1 MKVSERTY
9 ALIDG
14 ESFVID
20 RKPAAPSNRRES
32 YRQKLDLPIDLKVL
46 GLHGA
51 ANRAA
56 TLMDLSATGC
66 RIRSQHTYEM
76 GTRVGFALPT
86 EASHMKLSGTIVS
99 REKSVSSF
107 IFDYG
112 LSFAG
117 LSDQQREAIVQ
128 ELMNFQRRD
137 AVAVSFKKY
146 ADARQEQP
154 QTRLTYREEVTFPVR
169 FMHGQSHN
177 LEGHASDIS
186 MDGIRLW
193 TDFAMQNAARIH
205 MSFTLPDYV
214 LYPEL
219 EPEDPKPTNKSVQAF
234 KEMHC
239 KGVVVARLP
248 SNTRKLPHGV
258 KFVDLHPVDREE
270 MGRFIHLLQLYKL
283 SKRKGGQQIKRHA

>member
-1 MKVSERTY
+1 MIE
-9 ALIDG
+9 
-14 ESFVID
+14 

-46 GLHGA
+46 GLHGEP
-51 ANRAA
+51 NRAA

-66 RIRSQHTYEM
+66 RIRSQHTYEI
-76 GTRVGFALPT
+76 GTKVGFALPT
-86 EASHMKLSGTIVS
+86 AANHMKLSGTIVT
-99 REKSVSSF
+99 RDKSVSSF

-117 LSDQQREAIVQ
+117 LSEPQREGIVQ

-146 ADARQEQP
+146 ADARVEQP
-154 QTRLTYREEVTFPVR
+154 QTRLTYREEVTFPVK
-169 FMHGQSHN
+169 FMHGQSHH

-186 MDGIRLW
+186 MDGVRLW
-193 TDFAMQNAARIH
+193 SDVAMQNGARIH

-219 EPEDPKPTNKSVQAF
+219 EPEDPKPAVKKGQPF

-239 KGVVVARLP
+239 KAVVVARLP

-283 SKRKGGQQIKRHA
+283 ARRKGAQQIKRQA